1 MNQGALRR
9 GAVVLVAIAAC
20 LGIAACGSSS
30 NNSSGSGSGSST
42 TASTTATTSTI
53 AGNLQARRAALAS
66 CLKAHG
72 VTLPTNGR
80 FGPGGGR
87 PPGAGTN
94 PTGVPGRGLFGGGGN
109 GGAGGAGGPGSPGG
123 FLSNPRTR
131 AAFQACAPQFGRGFG
146 NGRFRRAQLSHTA
159 INNFVACV
167 RKNGFNM
174 PAPNFSGT
182 GGVFP
187 ANIRTNPKF
196 VSAAKACASI
206 LVPPRPAGGTAQ
218 GTSTT

>member
-9 GAVVLVAIAAC
+9 VAVALVAIAAC

-30 NNSSGSGSGSST
+30 SNSSGSGSGSST
-42 TASTTATTSTI
+42 TASGTGTTSTT
-53 AGNLQARRAALAS
+53 AASFQARRAALTA
-66 CLKAHG
+66 CLKSHG
-72 VTLPTNGR
+72 VTLPNNGR

-87 PPGAGTN
+87 PPGTGTN
-94 PTGVPGRGLFGGGGN
+94 PAGVPGRGLFGGGGP
-109 GGAGGAGGPGSPGG
+109 GGAGRPGG
-123 FLSNPRTR
+123 FLSNPKMR
-131 AAFQACAPQFGRGFG
+131 AAFQACAPNFGRGFG
-146 NGRFRRAQLSHTA
+146 GGRFRRAQLSHTA

-174 PAPNFSGT
+174 PAPNFSGK

-196 VSAAKACASI
+196 VSAAKACASM
-206 LVPPRPAGGTAQ
+206 LVPPQPAGGTTT